1 MSMNLSL
8 SGIGATLSSDG
19 GYIKIVALTPGG
31 PAARDGRLKVED
43 RIIAVA
49 QENGEPVDVIDMPLT
64 KAVRL
69 IRGPEK
75 TKVTLTILP
84 GEKGRSAVPET
95 VTITRDKIVLV
106 DSEAKGEVRTV
117 KGADGVERRVGI
129 INLPGFYMDFDA
141 AMKGD
146 PNFKSCTRDV
156 RRILEDFRKQKVD
169 AVVMDLR
176 RNGGGSLRR
185 RSR

>member
-1 MSMNLSL
+1 MC
-8 SGIGATLSSDG
+8 I
-19 GYIKIVALTPGG
+19 
-31 PAARDGRLKVED
+31 RDR
-43 RIIAVA
+43 
-49 QENGEPVDVIDMPLT
+49 
-64 KAVRL
+64 
-69 IRGPEK
+69 
-75 TKVTLTILP
+75 
-84 GEKGRSAVPET
+84 
-95 VTITRDKIVLV
+95 
-106 DSEAKGEVRTV
+106 V

-176 RNGGGSLRR
+176 RNGGGSLPEAITLTGLFIPSGPVVQI
-185 RSR
+185 RSPNKPIQVKEDDDGDQAYAGRWLF